1 MVDKSE
7 IKEHAE
13 VVDNNGNIV
22 GVVDHLEG
30 DHEIKLA
37 KNAPESGGQHHLIP
51 ISWVDRIEENQV
63 VLSKSIS
70 EVEQN
75 WKAI

>member
-1 MVDKSE
+1 MIDKSE

-13 VVDNNGNIV
+13 VVDINGEIV
-22 GVVDHLEG
+22 GIVDHLEG
-30 DHEIKLA
+30 EHEIKLA

-51 ISWVDRIEENQV
+51 LSWVKEIVENQV
-63 VLSKSIS
+63 VLSKTVS
-70 EVEQN
+70 EVEQD